1 MYEEILF
8 PTDGS
13 EGTSAAADR
22 AIDLARTTG
31 ARLHVLFVVDPNVGV
46 DAAMIG
52 ALEAIEEAGR
62 EAVAD
67 VVTEAEAGGL
77 DRVEDHVFQ
86 GTPYR
91 AIVEFATENDVDVI
105 VMGTHGRRGIDRYLL
120 GSVTEKVIRTSPVP
134 VLSVPIAAAEGD
146 DTEADGRDGA

>member
-1 MYEEILF
+1 
-8 PTDGS
+8 
-13 EGTSAAADR
+13 
-22 AIDLARTTG
+22 
-31 ARLHVLFVVDPNVGV
+31 
-46 DAAMIG
+46 MIG

-77 DRVEDHVFQ
+77 DRVEDHVIQ